1 MGLIMKKALPAILA
15 IILASGMLITSCTTE
30 SGNPGP
36 ATATVGQV
44 APDFTLQNLEGQ
56 SVSLSDF
63 RGKPILLNFWATWC
77 GPCRFEMPFL
87 QEIYDERSERGFV
100 LLTVNI
106 AESPA
111 KVTGFMTELDLS
123 LPVLLDA
130 RSEISKVYGITAIPT
145 SFLIDKDGVIQ
156 KRIIGAFSSTTEIES
171 ELSEIVP

>member
-1 MGLIMKKALPAILA
+1 MGVTMKKALPAILT
-15 IILASGMLITSCTTE
+15 IILASGLLITGCTTE
-30 SGNPGP
+30 SGNP

-44 APDFTLQNLEGQ
+44 APDFTLQNLDGK

-63 RGKPILLNFWATWC
+63 RGTPVLLNFWATWC

-87 QEIYDERSERGFV
+87 QEIYDEQSERGFV

-106 AESPA
+106 AESPT
-111 KVTGFMTELDLS
+111 KVADFMTELDLS

-156 KRIIGAFSSTTEIES
+156 KRIIGAFSSAAEIES